1 MDTNKLIIKMDLWM
15 VGCIFGV
22 LSFSLTGTPL
32 DAVPVPGAILTRSP
46 RATHSSSHSSPPV
59 RRPFPHPIKYSIY
72 FINYISYL

>member
-1 MDTNKLIIKMDLWM
+1 M

-22 LSFSLTGTPL
+22 LSFPLTGTPL

-46 RATHSSSHSSPPV
+46 RATHSSSPPV

-72 FINYISYL
+72 FINYTNYFNIIQNIFILSELYIV